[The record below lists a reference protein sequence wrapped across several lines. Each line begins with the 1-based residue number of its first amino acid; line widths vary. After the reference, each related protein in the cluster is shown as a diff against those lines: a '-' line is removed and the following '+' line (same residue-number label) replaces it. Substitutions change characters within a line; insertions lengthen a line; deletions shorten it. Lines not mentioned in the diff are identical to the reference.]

1 MVCEAVSHF
10 YRFLSELSEI
20 TFDPKAAQL
29 PDVPLEEYRICMFQ
43 QWRPGEIAF
52 TVVSLLYGVFCPSIP
67 PSCGINQP
75 LSIEDCA
82 AFLVIAF
89 SARKWGRAHA
99 AGVPSLLRNI
109 LEGATIY
116 FLVVFA
122 GQLLFI
128 FFQLLAP
135 VSDCWNSRGKRD
147 CDSNGR
153 EPQAATIRRGEV
165 PTVATLYI
173 LYAR

>member
-1 MVCEAVSHF
+1 MFPWKSTGFVCSSNGDPGRSH
-10 YRFLSELSEI
+10 
-20 TFDPKAAQL
+20 L
-29 PDVPLEEYRICMFQ
+29 PCFRY
-43 QWRPGEIAF
+43 F
-52 TVVSLLYGVFCPSIP
+52 TVCFCPFIP

-75 LSIEDCA
+75 PSIEDCA

-135 VSDCWNSRGKRD
+135 VGDLSTDSFSSTHLITATHRYQSKR
-147 CDSNGR
+147 CQRRKSPPSNISTR
-153 EPQAATIRRGEV
+153 LNLTTCS
-165 PTVATLYI
+165 PTHSSNTV
-173 LYAR
+173 